1 MCERADNL
9 IQHVQRVFT
18 GVELDGGMGLQE
30 AAGIDDYAG
39 PQELERLNAAD
50 EKVDWRRIP
59 PERLS
64 QCFAAPSYLDAKGMR
79 FHIPAFLVAELS
91 GAIEEGFISRLIR
104 YEVKGLPEILT
115 PEQCEVI
122 NACMRFYAELY
133 PDGCPEAAIA
143 SAQARFTRVE
153 DAEPGVG
160 ADSR

>member
-91 GAIEEGFISRLIR
+91 GAI
-104 YEVKGLPEILT
+104 
-115 PEQCEVI
+115 
-122 NACMRFYAELY
+122 
-133 PDGCPEAAIA
+133 
-143 SAQARFTRVE
+143 
-153 DAEPGVG
+153 
-160 ADSR
+160 